1 MWSSIGTLKTVIVIR
16 EKLGRMEYRGYPHG
30 VPEGRLPGEVR
41 HLPGSRYGTELA

>member
-16 EKLGRMEYRGYPHG
+16 EELERMEYRGYPHG